1 MQHARSIEEHT
12 GHTVPHPPIST
23 PFVTSFSSGLP
34 PGRPISCYTYGVP
47 CVASPDLV
55 AYCRGLVT
63 STIHNYDIVPTL
75 SLGVLRDFKSMAM
88 GFYAEQG
95 VCEEIVG
102 RVIGLCQKRFMAR
115 RAAKKA
121 ETPRPGSPHDLSSPP
136 DADDC
141 DTPESLTDPSDESRL
156 VPLTDAELTA
166 GRGANKALEP
176 AYRDPSL
183 LGTDLV
189 AGDSELSDWLW
200 SLRTTIRAGSD
211 SEKLYPPGA
220 FEMALA
226 LPALAEA
233 SMRLQATS
241 TSSKTTPS
249 SSPATRRPP
258 ASTPAARVAVS
269 SSAPSTM
276 SSADSPSPS
285 SAVPVR

>member
-1 MQHARSIEEHT
+1 M
-12 GHTVPHPPIST
+12 
-23 PFVTSFSSGLP
+23 
-34 PGRPISCYTYGVP
+34 P

-115 RAAKKA
+115 RAAKKD
-121 ETPRPGSPHDLSSPP
+121 ETGSPYRPSSPSTG
-136 DADDC
+136 DD
-141 DTPESLTDPSDESRL
+141 DRDVTPESLTDPSDESRL

-166 GRGANKALEP
+166 GRGRNKALEP
-176 AYRDPSL
+176 TYRDPSL

-220 FEMALA
+220 FE
-226 LPALAEA
+226 
-233 SMRLQATS
+233 
-241 TSSKTTPS
+241 
-249 SSPATRRPP
+249 
-258 ASTPAARVAVS
+258 
-269 SSAPSTM
+269 
-276 SSADSPSPS
+276 SPSIRPGS
-285 SAVPVR
+285 CL